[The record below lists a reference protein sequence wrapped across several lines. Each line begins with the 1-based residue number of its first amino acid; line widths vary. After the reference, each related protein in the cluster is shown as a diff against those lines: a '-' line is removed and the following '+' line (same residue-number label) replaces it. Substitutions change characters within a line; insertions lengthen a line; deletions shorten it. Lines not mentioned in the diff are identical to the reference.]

1 MLVDILNPHP
11 EKGLIIEHQRI
22 RNKVTKQDAIA
33 VQNKPSKKLSL
44 VLQEMICMYVLNL
57 DDQYAQVARVKM
69 HFGLA

>member
-1 MLVDILNPHP
+1 M
-11 EKGLIIEHQRI
+11 
-22 RNKVTKQDAIA
+22 TKQDAIA